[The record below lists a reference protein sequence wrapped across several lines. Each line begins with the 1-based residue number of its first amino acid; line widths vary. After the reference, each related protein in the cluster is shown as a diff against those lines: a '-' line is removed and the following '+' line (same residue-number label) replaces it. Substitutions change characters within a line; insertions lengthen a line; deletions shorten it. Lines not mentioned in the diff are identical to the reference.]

1 MKKTL
6 LFLGAIS
13 IGLSSLSQTITSANI
28 AVLGDTIYQA
38 EDVAPSINIGTT
50 GTGNVW
56 DFSSLLTNNRD
67 TTIFFDP
74 NIISCSANTFNNPTH
89 SFKQDT
95 NTAFLTVSPTSIELV
110 GISNG
115 TICVA
120 SQDSETTITFP
131 SSFGTTYLDTAR
143 TTTTVSGSS
152 LGQLPGVD
160 SVKVISV
167 SYIESD
173 FNASGTL
180 TTAYGIFTSIRQDL
194 ERKTTTELYI
204 KGLITGGIFTLF
216 STETDTAYSHQY
228 WSNAANAKFP
238 LVSYDVTA
246 TGVLTGSVIFTTGF
260 SSNVNTSIKE
270 NEIKTISVY
279 PNPAKDQLTIDNH
292 EAINNLTVTDLRG
305 KVIYSSNQITSNT
318 IDINFLS
325 KGMYVLTI
333 STDSY
338 TGTARFIKQ

>member
-13 IGLSSLSQTITSANI
+13 MGISSLSQTITSANI
-28 AVLGDTIYQA
+28 AILGDTIYQA

-50 GTGNVW
+50 GTGNIW
-56 DFSSLLTNNRD
+56 NFSSLLTNNRD
-67 TTIFFDP
+67 TTIFYDP
-74 NIISCSANTFNNPTH
+74 NIIPCAASTFMYQTH

-95 NTAFLTVSPTSIELV
+95 NTAFLSVNTASIELL

-131 SSFGTTYLDTAR
+131 SSFGTTFLDTAR
-143 TTTTVSGSS
+143 TTTTVSGASV
-152 LGQLPGVD
+152 GQPLAD
-160 SVKVISV
+160 SIRIISV
-167 SYIESD
+167 TYIESD

-180 TTAYGIFTSIRQDL
+180 TSAFGIFPSIRQDL
-194 ERKTTTELYI
+194 ERRTTSDIYA
-204 KGLITGGIFTLF
+204 KGVLTGGVFTLLR
-216 STETDTAYSHQY
+216 TETDTAYSHQY
-228 WSNAANAKFP
+228 WSDAANAKFP

-246 TGVLTGSVIFTTGF
+246 TGTLTGSVIFTIGF
-260 SSNVNTSIKE
+260 SPNVHTSIKE
-270 NEIKTISVY
+270 NETKNISVY
-279 PNPAKDQLTIDNH
+279 PNPATNQLTIDNH
-292 EAINNLTVTDLRG
+292 EVINNLTVTDLRG
-305 KVIYSSNQITSNT
+305 KVVYSSNQITSNT
-318 IDINFLS
+318 IDINFLN

-338 TGTARFIKQ
+338 TGTARFVKQ